1 MNPFVI
7 IIIIIALS
15 FGRDFVHP
23 ADNLNVDKNLIT
35 INDDKT
41 RAELTELSRHIM
53 KIFNSNKNLASV
65 MGPSDLASFMTSFHH
80 ALIVVKR
87 KNQIQVSLL
96 SSLSSLIELVLLLCL
111 HS

>member
-1 MNPFVI
+1 MNPFNIII
-7 IIIIIALS
+7 IIIIIALG
-15 FGRDFVHP
+15 FDRDKFVHP
-23 ADNLNVDKNLIT
+23 ADNLNVNKNLIT

-65 MGPSDLASFMTSFHH
+65 MSPSDLASFMTSFHH

-87 KNQIQVSLL
+87 KNQIQVSLS
-96 SSLSSLIELVLLLCL
+96 SSLSS
-111 HS
+111 